1 MSRNIY
7 IWEIASEPESLD
19 AAKEQCLALSSQ
31 TIPSF
36 ASANISQFLDG
47 LEVLVRD
54 TGTKLALNADLVS
67 LLQSSERRRSPVIIF
82 KLDNNVPFLS
92 FRNLVLLAHEA
103 GLGLL
108 EEFIED
114 ARWRAML
121 QGGIFLPYSESDQ
134 WDNTVF
140 RLELTRPLPT
150 KLTDFKKQFRNG
162 FEMAVLESGLGF
174 KKSKAKIH
182 KWKPDFL
189 FERPVPLGTQ
199 YLSISVERLRYGQY
213 RFSFGYDLISEAI
226 QQIYNRFNLPEWK
239 YLYLSYNDEEGN
251 FSGRHREIE
260 LHRDMED
267 LFWRL
272 ESKILPMFSATGDIQ
287 GLNKYMNGS
296 PEFRVKRYSF
306 TTMAYYPIVARLAG
320 TPDFEEIIKEINGAD
335 SVLRRDPEHAKG
347 LEHLLEYLCSE
358 VKPLI

>member
-114 ARWRAML
+114 ARWRET
-121 QGGIFLPYSESDQ
+121 PS
-134 WDNTVF
+134 
-140 RLELTRPLPT
+140 
-150 KLTDFKKQFRNG
+150 
-162 FEMAVLESGLGF
+162 
-174 KKSKAKIH
+174 
-182 KWKPDFL
+182 
-189 FERPVPLGTQ
+189 
-199 YLSISVERLRYGQY
+199 
-213 RFSFGYDLISEAI
+213 
-226 QQIYNRFNLPEWK
+226 
-239 YLYLSYNDEEGN
+239 EEG
-251 FSGRHREIE
+251 
-260 LHRDMED
+260 
-267 LFWRL
+267 
-272 ESKILPMFSATGDIQ
+272 
-287 GLNKYMNGS
+287 
-296 PEFRVKRYSF
+296 RYYL
-306 TTMAYYPIVARLAG
+306 T
-320 TPDFEEIIKEINGAD
+320 IKD
-335 SVLRRDPEHAKG
+335 
-347 LEHLLEYLCSE
+347 YQM
-358 VKPLI
+358 